1 MPQSFAA
8 VQLHVVFSTKNRE
21 PYITPDLAPKL
32 YGYMHGIVGPGP
44 GILLA
49 AGGVAD
55 HVHLLVALGRQTS
68 IAELVRL
75 VKCNS
80 SGWVHDT
87 FPGHQ
92 DFAWQNG
99 YGAFSVSRS
108 HRDPVK
114 HYIETQAEHHTKLSF
129 QDEFRELLRRHDLEW
144 DERYVWD

>member
-8 VQLHVVFSTKNRE
+8 VQLHIVFSTKNRV
-21 PYITPDLAPKL
+21 PLITPELAPKL
-32 YGYMHGIVGPGP
+32 YGYMHGIVGAGP
-44 GILLA
+44 GMLLA

-55 HVHLLVALGRQTS
+55 HVHLLVSLGRTTS

-87 FPGHQ
+87 FSDYH

-108 HRDPVK
+108 HRGRLTD
-114 HYIETQAEHHTKLSF
+114 YINRQAEHHATLSY
-129 QDEFRELLRRHDLEW
+129 QDEVRALLRKHDLEW
-144 DERYVWD
+144 DERYIWD